1 MSHTIY
7 NTEAFVIS
15 SRGSGEADKTFHLFT
30 KDFGTI
36 RAKATGIRKI
46 ESRLRY
52 FVQDM
57 KYIDASLVKGKNY
70 WRLVSARPIHDLNSI
85 KSLATPSRVRG
96 LQLIGKLA
104 PEEESHS
111 ELFSELVAAYTY
123 TSGAHPSNDVV
134 ESIEALL
141 ALKILHAFGYWGD
154 EQADNMLVVSPFN
167 LDSIEKI
174 KASRKSIIKEL
185 NKSLA
190 ATQLI

>member
-15 SRGSGEADKTFHLFT
+15 SRGAGEPDKMFHIFT

-52 FVQDM
+52 FVQDF
-57 KYIDASLVKGKNY
+57 KYIEASLVKGKNY
-70 WRLVSARPIHDLNSI
+70 WRLVSARPIHELNSI
-85 KSLATPSRVRG
+85 KSLTTTSRIRG

-104 PEEESHS
+104 PEEEPH
-111 ELFSELVAAYTY
+111 EHLFTELVAAYTY
-123 TSGAHPSNDVV
+123 TRGAHPSSDAI

-141 ALKILHAFGYWGD
+141 ALKILHALGYWGD
-154 EQADNMLVVSPFN
+154 EQADNMLVASPFDF
-167 LDSIEKI
+167 DSIEKI
-174 KASRKSIIKEL
+174 KATRKSIIKEL

-190 ATQLI
+190 ATQLM